1 MTRVFISYRQT
12 DSKVAA
18 AFLYDQLGDVFGHEN
33 LFLDRDTL
41 VAGSWRQQ
49 IDASLAQCAVTLLV
63 MGKGWLDARHDDGRR
78 RLDDPEDVHR
88 HEIAQALTR
97 PGMTLIPVLMDGA
110 QMPSP
115 SALPA
120 ELQALC
126 ERQAR
131 SFSYDSAHREVDVR
145 LLVADLQRNAGLVPR
160 RADLML
166 PNQYFLAPKLD
177 EAAAR
182 KAFAGWAG
190 GLMLAPSDF
199 AAKAELGPLT
209 PRWLPVWQARASLN
223 VFWRGRRG
231 DKRETEETVTNDKG
245 ELELKTVT
253 KIDWTELQGEFK
265 ADAKVLY
272 LVASAPAHADVPTLL
287 DAESARGIGA
297 ASQLPAFGN
306 GAAAPAAATVTE
318 GQLAEKIKDQ
328 AALDLRSKVRERI
341 AGAEQDVKTLDV
353 QIDKLDAQLVR
364 VPVFEGRY
372 RYGSEEFAVTV
383 NAASA
388 AVGGPSPVSKAKAGA
403 AAGIGVAVVA
413 AIGFAIWY
421 FTRG

>member
-1 MTRVFISYRQT
+1 MPGVFISYRQS
-12 DSKVAA
+12 DSKAWA
-18 AFLYDQLGDVFGHEN
+18 AFLRDELGDLFGHEN

-49 IDASLAQCAVTLLV
+49 IDASLAHCAVTLLV
-63 MGKGWLDARHDDGRR
+63 IGRGWLDARNSAGQR

-88 HEIAQALTR
+88 HEIAQALVR
-97 PGMTLIPVLMDGA
+97 PGMTLIPVLVDGA
-110 QMPSP
+110 QMPPP

-131 SFSYDSAHREVDVR
+131 FFSDNEAHRQADVK
-145 LLVADLQRNAGLVPR
+145 LLAADLQRNAGLVPS
-160 RADLML
+160 RADLAL
-166 PNQYFLAPKLD
+166 PQQHFLAPKLD

-199 AAKAELGPLT
+199 ATRAELGALA
-209 PRWLPVWQARASLN
+209 PRWRPVWQARASVN

-231 DKRETEETVTNDKG
+231 DKRETEETVTNAKG
-245 ELELKTVT
+245 ELEIKPVT
-253 KIDWTELQGEFK
+253 KTDWTELQGEFK
-265 ADAKVLY
+265 ADTQALY
-272 LVASAPAHADVPTLL
+272 LVASEPAHAEAPTLL
-287 DAESARGIGA
+287 DAGSARGVA
-297 ASQLPAFGN
+297 AAPRLPALGN
-306 GAAAPAAATVTE
+306 GAATTVPATVSQAQLADKLKADAATE
-318 GQLAEKIKDQ
+318 
-328 AALDLRSKVRERI
+328 LRSKVRERI
-341 AGAEQDVKTLDV
+341 GGAEQDVKTLDV
-353 QIDKLDAQLVR
+353 HIDKLDAQLVQ

-388 AVGGPSPVSKAKAGA
+388 AVGGPSPLSKAKAGA